1 MKCDILTLDNK
12 KAGSV
17 DLADGVFG
25 AEVRKD
31 IIARMVN
38 YQLAK
43 RRSGNH
49 KTKNVSEIRGTTA
62 KPWNQKGTGRARAGT
77 LRAAQFRGGS
87 TVFGRLSVVLGVGV
101 LFEHS

>member
-31 IIARMVN
+31 IIARMV
-38 YQLAK
+38 AK
-43 RRSGNH
+43 
-49 KTKNVSEIRGTTA
+49 KAVSTMM
-62 KPWNQKGTGRARAGT
+62 TGMRM
-77 LRAAQFRGGS
+77 
-87 TVFGRLSVVLGVGV
+87 
-101 LFEHS
+101 